1 MKINKVK
8 LGRTPEAPISRR
20 EKIHTKAMAVLS
32 AIVRHG
38 ILITVAFSCIFPLV
52 WMFSS
57 ALKTQRTVFSDMGI
71 IPDDPHFSNFVTAWT
86 EGNFGSYFINSV
98 IYTAGVVIGVLLI
111 ASLAA
116 YAFARLRFPGKNLLY
131 YMFLATI
138 MIPVPGAIV
147 AIYVLIMKLGL
158 INTRLG
164 YILPQINGSLA
175 VGLFILKPFFE
186 RIPVEL
192 EDAARIDG
200 CGRFGIWWNVLIP
213 LAKPAL
219 AVVALFTSITVW
231 NEFILA
237 QLILQDQALMPLT
250 KGLLT
255 FWGGQLAQDHL
266 LMAGA
271 TITVIPII
279 IAYTFLQKHIIAGA
293 TAGAVKG

>member
-1 MKINKVK
+1 MSLIPHSFQFHNFA
-8 LGRTPEAPISRR
+8 EAWV
-20 EKIHTKAMAVLS
+20 E
-32 AIVRHG
+32 G
-38 ILITVAFSCIFPLV
+38 
-52 WMFSS
+52 
-57 ALKTQRTVFSDMGI
+57 
-71 IPDDPHFSNFVTAWT
+71 HFGA
-86 EGNFGSYFINSV
+86 YFLNSV
-98 IYTAGVVIGVLLI
+98 IYTAGVVLGVLVI

-116 YAFARLRFPGKNLLY
+116 YAFARLQFPGKNFFY

-138 MIPVPGAIV
+138 MIPVPGAVV
-147 AIYVLIMKLGL
+147 ALYVLIMKLGL

-175 VGLFILKPFFE
+175 VALFILKPFFE

-200 CGRFGIWWNVLIP
+200 CGRIGIWWHVLIP

-219 AVVALFTSITVW
+219 AVVALFTAITVW

-237 QLILQDQALMPLT
+237 QLILQDQSLMPLT

-255 FWGGQLAQDHL
+255 FWGGRIAQDHL

-271 TITVIPII
+271 TITVNAII
-279 IAYTFLQKHIIAGA
+279 LAYIFLQKHIIAGA

>member
-1 MKINKVK
+1 MIQVEKKMTFERIT
-8 LGRTPEAPISRR
+8 LSLRR
-20 EKIHTKAMAVLS
+20 ILS
-32 AIVRHG
+32 SIACHG
-38 ILITVAFSCIFPLV
+38 ILATVAFTCLFPLV

-57 ALKTQRTVFSDMGI
+57 ALKTQRSVLTDMSL
-71 IPDDPHFSNFVTAWT
+71 IPSHPQFVNFTKAWT
-86 EGNFGSYFINSV
+86 EGNFGSYFLNSV
-98 IYTAGVVIGVLLI
+98 IYTVGVVFGVLFI

-116 YAFARLRFPGKNLLY
+116 YAFARLQFPGKNLLY

-138 MIPVPGAIV
+138 MIPVPGAVV

-158 INTRLG
+158 IDTRLG
-164 YILPQINGSLA
+164 YILPQINGSFA

-186 RIPVEL
+186 RIPIEL

-200 CGRFGIWWNVLIP
+200 CGRMGIWWNVLIP
-213 LAKPAL
+213 LARPAL
-219 AVVALFTSITVW
+219 AVVALFTAITVW

-255 FWGGQLAQDHL
+255 FWGGRLAQDHL
-266 LMAGA
+266 MMAGA
-271 TITVIPII
+271 TITVVPII
-279 IAYTFLQKHIIAGA
+279 IAYVFLQKHIIAGA